1 MLISYNWLKS
11 YIPNLPEAQKLADVF
26 TYRLCE
32 VESVSEING
41 DTVFDIN
48 ILPNRAHD
56 LLSHQGVA
64 RELAGLL
71 GLSFVDPI
79 ESYTIPS
86 SSPTALTVTLATPL
100 VRRFS
105 ARIIRGIT
113 VAPSPQWMV
122 EHLTAIGQRSINNI
136 VDATNIV
143 MYDLGNPCHAFDLA
157 KVGQNITLRTA
168 REGEVLELVGSEKIQ
183 AQLKDTD
190 LVVCGGENAETVLAV
205 AGVKGGSHSGIS
217 DATTD
222 IVLEV
227 ANFNPVS
234 VRKTARRLGAL
245 SDAAKRFENDLSPD
259 LVPTAMRALTALV
272 MELCPS
278 AQCEDI
284 VDIYPAPQAPRQLSF
299 SIKNVCKKIGVE
311 ISAEEIKKMLT
322 VHGHAFSRGGD
333 IVTLTVPALR
343 LDLVG
348 EHDIAEEIGRMYGYE
363 KIQGILPEKH
373 TSAKVNETHERT
385 QSIRAQLLHDGYSET
400 ITYSFCPKGK
410 ITVARGVKG
419 KDSLRTNLSDGLKK
433 AYEENRLNAPLL
445 GLSEVKLFEIGTVFP
460 NETGDEEMHVAY
472 ADKKGITEFSLSDF
486 PLRSETVTFSGK
498 ESLGQKFTPWSVY
511 PFIVR
516 DIAVWVPE
524 GTDANE
530 LVLLGTELGGEFLV
544 RSPEVFDTFTKE
556 NRTSI
561 ALRFVFQSHEK
572 TLTDEDVQPT
582 VEKIYSALQTK
593 GFEVR

>member
-11 YIPNLPEAQKLADVF
+11 YIPNLPEAQKLADIF

-32 VESVSEING
+32 VESVTDKGS

-56 LLSHQGVA
+56 LLSHQGIA

-79 ESYTIPS
+79 ESYKVPPASATTLS
-86 SSPTALTVTLATPL
+86 VTLDTPL

-113 VAPSPQWMV
+113 IAPSPKWMV
-122 EHLTAIGQRSINNI
+122 EHLEAIGQRSINNI

-157 KVGQNITLRTA
+157 KIGTAITVRTA
-168 REGEVLELVGSEKIQ
+168 HEGETLELVGSEKIQ
-183 AQLKDTD
+183 AQLKETD
-190 LVVCGGENAETVLAV
+190 LVVCGGEKAETICAV

-217 DATTD
+217 DTTAD

-227 ANFNPVS
+227 ANFDPVS

-245 SDAAKRFENDLSPD
+245 SDSAKRFENDLSPE
-259 LVPTAMRALTALV
+259 LAPLAMRALTALV
-272 MELCPS
+272 LELCPT

-284 VDIYPAPQAPRQLSF
+284 VDIYPAPQASRKLSF
-299 SIKNVCKKIGVE
+299 SIKNICKKLGVD
-311 ISAEEIKKMLT
+311 ISAEEIFAMLGAHGYTYTHAGDT
-322 VHGHAFSRGGD
+322 VTIS
-333 IVTLTVPALR
+333 VPPLR

-363 KIQGILPEKH
+363 KIQGILPEKK
-373 TSAKVNETHERT
+373 SIPKVNTQYELMQKVRT
-385 QSIRAQLLHDGYSET
+385 QLLALGYSET
-400 ITYSFCPKGK
+400 ITYTFCAKGK
-410 ITVARGVKG
+410 VTVVRGVKS
-419 KDSLRTNLSDGLKK
+419 KDFLRTNLSDGLKK

-445 GLSEVKLFEIGTVFP
+445 GISEVKLFEIGTVFP
-460 NETGDEEMHVAY
+460 GETDEIVHVAY
-472 ADKKGITEFSLSDF
+472 ADKKGITETTLENFVRSDTALST
-486 PLRSETVTFSGK
+486 EEK
-498 ESLGQKFTPWSVY
+498 EPAHTKFTPWSVY

-516 DIAVWVPE
+516 DVAVWVPE
-524 GTDANE
+524 GTDENE
-530 LVLLGTELGGEFLV
+530 LLMIGKELGGELLA
-544 RSPEVFDTFTKE
+544 RNPEIFDTFTKE

-572 TLTDEDVQPT
+572 TLTDEDVQPV